1 MGPGDGEWV
10 QAASFATRSEA
21 EVARTALEAI
31 DIPVRIHADDAGY
44 AGGVPLSLRG
54 VELRV
59 PRESWQD
66 AREALGLPLHVERR
80 ARISPWAVWGVV
92 VVVLL
97 VSLVVALDVAG

>member
-1 MGPGDGEWV
+1 MGPGDDQWV

-21 EVARTALEAI
+21 EVARTALEAT

-54 VELRV
+54 VEVRV
-59 PRESWQD
+59 PKDRWQD
-66 AREALGLPLHVERR
+66 AREALGLPLHAERR
-80 ARISPWAVWGVV
+80 ARISPWTVWVTV